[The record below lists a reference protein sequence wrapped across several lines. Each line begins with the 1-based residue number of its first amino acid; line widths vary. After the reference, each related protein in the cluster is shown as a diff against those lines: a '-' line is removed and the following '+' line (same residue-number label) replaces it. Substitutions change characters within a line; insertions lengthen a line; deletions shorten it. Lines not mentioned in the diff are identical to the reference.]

1 MIRPMK
7 SLIVSFNSTCE
18 AMKLRSIAE
27 SIHLPG
33 RIIPTPQQISAGCGM
48 AWLAPIEAREA
59 VSRTLEE
66 HGIVAGK
73 IVVMEYRS
81 RWVHEK
87 CT

>member
-48 AWLAPIEAREA
+48 AWLAPVEARE
-59 VSRTLEE
+59 VSAQAMEE
-66 HGIVAGK
+66 HGILAGE
-73 IVVMEYRS
+73 IAVMEYRS
-81 RWVHEK
+81 RWIHEK
-87 CT
+87 RS